1 MANKIDFSKLERLT
15 PREDSWAKVCAR
27 LDAESANTPAKGK
40 IIDIKSWY
48 SAIPIAASLVL
59 VSLTALLPAIT
70 DGMED
75 QPITTETISINSSDS
90 TETISISSTASSEV
104 LSWYNNLGNSTSDDF
119 ETLEETVG
127 FSYLIKE

>member
-15 PREDSWAKVCAR
+15 PRDDSWAKVCAR
-27 LDAESANTPAKGK
+27 LDAESASTPAKGK

-75 QPITTETISINSSDS
+75 QPITTETISINSSAPD
-90 TETISISSTASSEV
+90 EV
-104 LSWYNNLGNSTSDDF
+104 SSWYSSLGNSTSDEF

>member
-27 LDAESANTPAKGK
+27 LDAAAKSTPIGK
-40 IIDIKSWY
+40 IISIKTWY
-48 SAIPIAASLVL
+48 SAIPIAASIALVA
-59 VSLTALLPAIT
+59 LTTLLPAINRT
-70 DGMED
+70 DA
-75 QPITTETISINSSDS
+75 TETISINSS
-90 TETISISSTASSEV
+90 APSEV
-104 LSWYNNLGNSTSDDF
+104 MSWYSSLGNSTSDDF

>member
-15 PREDSWAKVCAR
+15 PRDDSWAKVCAR
-27 LDAESANTPAKGK
+27 LDAESANAPAKGK

-48 SAIPIAASLVL
+48 SAIPLAASFVL
-59 VSLTALLPAIT
+59 VSLTAILPALT
-70 DGMED
+70 DDVKSPE
-75 QPITTETISINSSDS
+75 PITTETISINSSAPD
-90 TETISISSTASSEV
+90 EV
-104 LSWYNNLGNSTSDDF
+104 TSWYSSLGNSTSDEF

>member
-1 MANKIDFSKLERLT
+1 MADKIDFSKLERLT

-70 DGMED
+70 DDADG
-75 QPITTETISINSSDS
+75 QPITTETISINSSAPD
-90 TETISISSTASSEV
+90 EV
-104 LSWYNNLGNSTSDDF
+104 TSWYSSLGNSTSDEF

>member
-75 QPITTETISINSSDS
+75 QPITTETISINSSTPD
-90 TETISISSTASSEV
+90 EV
-104 LSWYNNLGNSTSDDF
+104 SSWYSSLGNSTSDEF

-127 FSYLIKE
+127 FSYLTKE

>member
-15 PREDSWAKVCAR
+15 PRDDSWAKVCAR
-27 LDAESANTPAKGK
+27 LDAESANAPAKGK

-48 SAIPIAASLVL
+48 SAIPLAASFVL
-59 VSLTALLPAIT
+59 VSLTAILPALT
-70 DGMED
+70 DDVKSPE
-75 QPITTETISINSSDS
+75 PITTETISINSSAPD
-90 TETISISSTASSEV
+90 EV
-104 LSWYNNLGNSTSDDF
+104 LSWYSSLGNSTSDEF

>member
-15 PREDSWAKVCAR
+15 PRDDSWAKVCAR
-27 LDAESANTPAKGK
+27 LDAESASTPAKGK

-59 VSLTALLPAIT
+59 VSLTVLLPAIT
-70 DGMED
+70 DDVEG
-75 QPITTETISINSSDS
+75 QPITTETISINSSAPD
-90 TETISISSTASSEV
+90 EV
-104 LSWYNNLGNSTSDDF
+104 SSWYSSLGNSTSDEF

>member
-1 MANKIDFSKLERLT
+1 MANNIDFSKLERLT

-27 LDAESANTPAKGK
+27 LDAEASAAPAAK
-40 IIDIKSWY
+40 IINIKSWF
-48 SAIPIAASLVL
+48 SAIPIAASIALVA
-59 VSLTALLPAIT
+59 LTALLPAI
-70 DGMED
+70 
-75 QPITTETISINSSDS
+75 NNSDS
-90 TETISISSTASSEV
+90 TETISISSTASAEV

>member
-15 PREDSWAKVCAR
+15 PRDDSWAKVCAR

-70 DGMED
+70 DNVEG
-75 QPITTETISINSSDS
+75 QPITTETISINSSAPD
-90 TETISISSTASSEV
+90 EV
-104 LSWYNNLGNSTSDDF
+104 SSWYSSLGNSTSDEF